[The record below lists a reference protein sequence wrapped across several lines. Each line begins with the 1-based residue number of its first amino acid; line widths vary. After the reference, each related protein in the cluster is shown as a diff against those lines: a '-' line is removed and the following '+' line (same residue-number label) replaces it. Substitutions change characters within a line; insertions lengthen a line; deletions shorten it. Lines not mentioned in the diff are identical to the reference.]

1 MLCFDREILVRRI
14 LCFAWSILLF
24 CVILI
29 QPVPAQNNPEQEGR
43 ASTVVDS
50 SEGAL
55 GQTAEIRLEK
65 EERLEK
71 AIEYQK
77 AKNTVYFADQ
87 GYTVVFLV
95 LFLFLGISAY
105 LRRQVEKITKK
116 RFWVV
121 AFYSILFFLILF
133 IFGFPTNYY
142 GFSLEQKYE
151 LSNQTFFQWFGEEL
165 LSLLVGVIIALIL
178 VEGIYLALMRAPRT
192 WWIYVSGFFII
203 FTVVLVNLAPIL
215 IMPLFNVY
223 TPLPEGELRDR
234 LVRLSHKAN
243 VEVEDI
249 FTMDMS
255 KQTKKANAMFTG
267 LGNTKR
273 IVLGD
278 NLINEFTA
286 DEIEVVI
293 AHEMGHNLKHHI
305 WWGILFSA
313 ILLGIGFLI
322 IHLIGPRIIT
332 RFRNRLKIEN
342 MADVAGLPLILLIFV
357 IYGIITM
364 PIGPAFSRQME
375 RQADKFAL
383 DMTYNKEAFI
393 STMDK
398 LAYINLADPDPS
410 PTIEF
415 LLYDHPPIS
424 KRIKFAEEY
433 EF

>member
-1 MLCFDREILVRRI
+1 MRRI
-14 LCFAWSILLF
+14 SSLILLALLF
-24 CVILI
+24 SVILI
-29 QPVPAQNNPEQEGR
+29 QAVPAQNQPEQGGQV
-43 ASTVVDS
+43 STVADS
-50 SEGAL
+50 SEETSA
-55 GQTAEIRLEK
+55 QTVQTQLEK

-71 AIEYQK
+71 AIKYQK
-77 AKNTVYFADQ
+77 EKNILYFADQ
-87 GYTVVFLV
+87 GYTILFLV

-105 LRRQVEKITKK
+105 LRRQIEKITRK

-121 AFYSILFFLILF
+121 AFYTLLFLIIAF
-133 IFGFPTNYY
+133 VIGFPSSYY
-142 GFSLEQKYE
+142 GFSLEHEDE

-165 LSLLVGVIIALIL
+165 LSLLVLAIIALIA
-178 VEGIYLALMRAPRT
+178 VEGIYLALRKAPRT
-192 WWIYVSGFFII
+192 WWIYVSVVFII
-203 FTVVLVNLAPIL
+203 FTVILVNLAPIL

-234 LVRLSHKAN
+234 LVKLSHKAN

-278 NLINEFTA
+278 NLIDEFTA

-293 AHEMGHNLKHHI
+293 AHEMGHNLLHHI
-305 WWGILFSA
+305 WRGILFSS
-313 ILLGIGFLI
+313 ILMGIGFFL
-322 IHLIGPRIIT
+322 IHLSGPRIIT

-342 MADVAGLPLILLIFV
+342 MADVASLPLIFLIFV
-357 IYGIITM
+357 IYGIVTM
-364 PIGPAFSRQME
+364 PIGPAFSRHIE

-398 LAYINLADPDPS
+398 LAYINLSDPNPS
-410 PTIEF
+410 PVIEF

-424 KRIKFAEEY
+424 KRIKFAEKY
-433 EF
+433 EL

>member
-1 MLCFDREILVRRI
+1 MRRI
-14 LCFAWSILLF
+14 LCFIWSILLIS
-24 CVILI
+24 VILI
-29 QPVPAQNNPEQEGR
+29 QAVPAQDKPEQEEQV
-43 ASTVVDS
+43 STAADS
-50 SEGAL
+50 SEESSA
-55 GQTAEIRLEK
+55 QTAETQMEK

-77 AKNTVYFADQ
+77 AKNALYFADQ
-87 GYTVVFLV
+87 GYTIVFLA

-105 LRRQVEKITKK
+105 LRRQIERITKR

-121 AFYSILFFLILF
+121 AFYSILFFIILF
-133 IFGFPTNYY
+133 IVGFPTSYY
-142 GFSLEQKYE
+142 GFSLEHRYE
-151 LSNQTFFQWFGEEL
+151 LSNQTFFQWFGEAL
-165 LSLLVGVIIALIL
+165 LSLLVIIVLALIL
-178 VEGIYLALMRAPRT
+178 VEGIYLALKKAPRT

-249 FTMDMS
+249 FTVDMS

-278 NLINEFTA
+278 NLISEFTA

-293 AHEMGHNLKHHI
+293 AHEMGHNLMHHI

-313 ILLGIGFLI
+313 ILLGIGFFI
-322 IHLIGPRIIT
+322 IHLVGPGIIN
-332 RFRNRLKIEN
+332 RFRSRLKIEN
-342 MADVAGLPLILLIFV
+342 MADVAGLPLILLIFM

-364 PIGPAFSRQME
+364 PIGPAFSRHME

-383 DMTYNKEAFI
+383 DMTHNKEAFI

-398 LAYINLADPDPS
+398 LAYINLADPNPS

-424 KRIKFAEEY
+424 KRIEFAQEY

>member
-1 MLCFDREILVRRI
+1 MRRI
-14 LCFAWSILLF
+14 LSFIMLALLVSTILT
-24 CVILI
+24 
-29 QPVPAQNNPEQEGR
+29 QPVPAQNQPEQEEQ
-43 ASTVVDS
+43 ASTSADS
-50 SEGAL
+50 SEETSA
-55 GQTAEIRLEK
+55 QTVVTQLEK

-77 AKNTVYFADQ
+77 AKNVHFFLDQ
-87 GYTVVFLV
+87 GYTILFLV

-105 LRRQVEKITKK
+105 LRRQIEKITKK

-121 AFYSILFFLILF
+121 AFYTLLFVIIAF
-133 IFGFPTNYY
+133 IVGFPSSYY
-142 GFSLEQKYE
+142 GFSLENKYE
-151 LSNQTFFQWFGEEL
+151 LSNQIFLQWFGEEL
-165 LSLLVGVIIALIL
+165 LSLLVIVVISLIL
-178 VEGIYLALMRAPRT
+178 VEGIYLALKKAPRT

-223 TPLPEGELRDR
+223 TPLPEGELRDK
-234 LVRLSHKAN
+234 LVKLSDKAN
-243 VEVEDI
+243 VKVEDI

-278 NLINEFTA
+278 NMIDEFTP

-293 AHEMGHNLKHHI
+293 AHEMAHNLLHHL
-305 WWGILFSA
+305 WWGILFSS
-313 ILLGIGFLI
+313 IFLGTGFFI
-322 IHLIGPRIIT
+322 IHVTGPRIVT

-342 MADVAGLPLILLIFV
+342 MADVAGLPLIFLIFIV
-357 IYGIITM
+357 YSIITM
-364 PIGPAFSRQME
+364 PISPAFSRHME

-398 LAYINLADPDPS
+398 LAYINLADPNPS
-410 PTIEF
+410 PIIEF

-424 KRIKFAEEY
+424 KRIRFAKEY

>member
-1 MLCFDREILVRRI
+1 MIPMQRIFCFVLSALMI
-14 LCFAWSILLF
+14 S
-24 CVILI
+24 VILI
-29 QPVPAQNNPEQEGR
+29 QAVPAQIEPEPEEQ
-43 ASTVVDS
+43 ASTMADS
-50 SEGAL
+50 SEKAL
-55 GQTAEIRLEK
+55 AQTQLEK

-71 AIEYQK
+71 AIQYQK
-77 AKNTVYFADQ
+77 AKNVHFFVDQ
-87 GYTVVFLV
+87 GYTIIFLV

-105 LRRQVEKITKK
+105 LRRQIEKITKK
-116 RFWVV
+116 RFWVI
-121 AFYSILFFLILF
+121 ALYALLFLIIAF
-133 IFGFPTNYY
+133 VVGFPSSYY
-142 GFSLEQKYE
+142 GFSLEHKYE

-165 LSLLVGVIIALIL
+165 LSVLVIAIMALIV
-178 VEGIYLALMRAPRT
+178 VEGIYLALKKAPRT

-203 FTVVLVNLAPIL
+203 FTVVLVNLAPVL

-223 TPLPEGELRDR
+223 TPLPQGELRER
-234 LVRLSHKAN
+234 LVKLSHKAN

-249 FTMDMS
+249 FTVDMS

-278 NLINEFTA
+278 NLIDEFTP

-305 WWGILFSA
+305 WWGILFSS
-313 ILLGIGFLI
+313 ILMGIGFFI

-357 IYGIITM
+357 IYGVITM

-393 STMDK
+393 SAMDK
-398 LAYINLADPDPS
+398 LAYINLADPNPS

-424 KRIKFAEEY
+424 KRVQFAEEY

>member
-1 MLCFDREILVRRI
+1 MRRI
-14 LCFAWSILLF
+14 SSLILLALLF
-24 CVILI
+24 SVILI
-29 QPVPAQNNPEQEGR
+29 QAVPAQNQPEQGGQV
-43 ASTVVDS
+43 STVADS
-50 SEGAL
+50 SEETSA
-55 GQTAEIRLEK
+55 QTVQTQLEK

-71 AIEYQK
+71 AIKYQK
-77 AKNTVYFADQ
+77 EKNILYFADQ
-87 GYTVVFLV
+87 GYTILFLV

-105 LRRQVEKITKK
+105 LRRQIEKITRK

-121 AFYSILFFLILF
+121 AFYTLLFLIIAF
-133 IFGFPTNYY
+133 VIGFPSSYY
-142 GFSLEQKYE
+142 GFSLEHEYE

-165 LSLLVGVIIALIL
+165 LSLLVLAIIALIA
-178 VEGIYLALMRAPRT
+178 VEGIYLALRKAPRT
-192 WWIYVSGFFII
+192 WWIYVSVVFII
-203 FTVVLVNLAPIL
+203 FTVILVNLAPIL

-234 LVRLSHKAN
+234 LVKLSHKAN

-278 NLINEFTA
+278 NLIDEFTA

-293 AHEMGHNLKHHI
+293 AHEMGHNLLHHI
-305 WWGILFSA
+305 WRGILFSS
-313 ILLGIGFLI
+313 ILMGIGFFL
-322 IHLIGPRIIT
+322 IHLSGPRIIT

-342 MADVAGLPLILLIFV
+342 MADVASLPLIFLIFV
-357 IYGIITM
+357 IYGIVTM
-364 PIGPAFSRQME
+364 PIGPGFSRHIE

-398 LAYINLADPDPS
+398 LAYINLSDPNPS
-410 PTIEF
+410 PIIEF

-433 EF
+433 KF

>member
-1 MLCFDREILVRRI
+1 MRRI
-14 LCFAWSILLF
+14 SFVVLFVLLCGA
-24 CVILI
+24 ILI
-29 QPVPAQNNPEQEGR
+29 QEVPAQDKPEQEGQV
-43 ASTVVDS
+43 STTADS
-50 SEGAL
+50 SEEAL
-55 GQTAEIRLEK
+55 AQTTETRLEK

-121 AFYSILFFLILF
+121 AFYSILFFIILF
-133 IFGFPTNYY
+133 IVEFPTNYY
-142 GFSLEQKYE
+142 GFSLEHKYE

-165 LSLLVGVIIALIL
+165 LSLLVIIVLALIL
-178 VEGIYLALMRAPRT
+178 VEGIYLALKKAPRT

-243 VEVEDI
+243 VEVEKI

-293 AHEMGHNLKHHI
+293 AHEMGHNLMHHI

-313 ILLGIGFLI
+313 VLLGIGFFI

-342 MADVAGLPLILLIFV
+342 MADVAGLPLIFLIFV

-364 PIGPAFSRQME
+364 PIGPAFSRHME

-398 LAYINLADPDPS
+398 LAYINLADPNPS

-424 KRIKFAEEY
+424 KRTKFAEEY